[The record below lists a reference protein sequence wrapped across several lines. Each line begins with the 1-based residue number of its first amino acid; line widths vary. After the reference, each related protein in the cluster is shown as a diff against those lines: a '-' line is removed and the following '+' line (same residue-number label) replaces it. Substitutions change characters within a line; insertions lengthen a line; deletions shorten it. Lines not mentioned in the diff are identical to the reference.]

1 MVITAFLPMFMLLL
15 LYAMRGPRQW
25 VVATGVACYLQG
37 ATPFLLAGGG
47 RMVGVAP
54 AYLLLV
60 VGVMHDLRLR
70 LQPSGPA
77 EARQLSRVT
86 SAPLLWLW
94 GFTLVGVLGAMLLPR
109 VFEGLAHAM
118 PTRDSIDSGNFFLV
132 EPTST
137 NIFQAFYLVLNLGL
151 VIVVARLT
159 ALGAVDLRSVVR
171 GLAWG
176 AAISAALGLYQL
188 VAHHAGLPWPREV
201 INSNTG
207 VGQFPEQMAGSIKR
221 LTATFW
227 EPAGLSF
234 HFVGTIG
241 LFLAGG
247 LAWPLGL
254 LVLVVQLLSTSSV
267 GYVALALLAVVWL
280 LASRAAPRHKLA
292 MLLACVVAALACVA
306 ADLALSGGA
315 VTREMILDKAGSS
328 SGVNRGH
335 ANVLAL
341 RTFAESWGFGVG
353 VGSARASSFVATLL
367 ATTGWLGMLT
377 FGAFAFTLLRGLLRS
392 PGPDARALAF
402 GLSGFLIVWAIAIP
416 DIGQA
421 LFWFVAGAAVGQ
433 LLRQDLQAAPSWA
446 GSTA

>member
-1 MVITAFLPMFMLLL
+1 
-15 LYAMRGPRQW
+15 
-25 VVATGVACYLQG
+25 
-37 ATPFLLAGGG
+37 
-47 RMVGVAP
+47 MVGVAP

-70 LQPSGPA
+70 LQPTGPA
-77 EARQLSRVT
+77 AARQLSRVS

-94 GFTLVGVLGAMLLPR
+94 GFTLVGAIGALLLPR

-118 PTRDSIDSGNFFLV
+118 PTRGSIDSGDFFLV

-137 NIFQAFYLVLNLGL
+137 NIFQGFYLLLNLGL

-159 ALGAVDLRSVVR
+159 ALGAVDLRNVLR

-176 AAISAALGLYQL
+176 AAIAAGLGLYQL
-188 VAHHAGLPWPREV
+188 VAHHSGLPWPKEV

-241 LFLAGG
+241 IFLAGG

-254 LVLVVQLLSTSSV
+254 LVLLVQLLSTSSV
-267 GYVALALLAVVWL
+267 GYIALALLAVVWL
-280 LASRAAPRHKLA
+280 LASSAAPRHKVA
-292 MLLACVVAALACVA
+292 VLLGCVGMAVVFVA
-306 ADLALSGGA
+306 ADLVLSGGA
-315 VTREMILDKAGSS
+315 ITKEMIIDKASSS

-335 ANVLAL
+335 ANQLAL
-341 RTFAESWGFGVG
+341 QTFVESWGFGVG

-377 FGAFAFTLLRGLLRS
+377 FGAFVFTLLRGLLRS
-392 PGPDARALAF
+392 PGADARALAF
-402 GLSGFLIVWAIAIP
+402 GLSGFLIVWTIAIP

-421 LFWFVAGAAVGQ
+421 LFWVVAGAAVGH
-433 LLRQDLQAAPSWA
+433 LLRQDLLARPQGAGVAP
-446 GSTA
+446 